1 MGFLFFQNQKMF
13 CVYFLLGIVG
23 DVNAQ
28 QSNTIHFIDP
38 YTLNVLGNTY
48 QFNNMALDWSVGET
62 PLIQMLDLQKQ
73 YQLSTGFL
81 QGSYYPQLLYQQL
94 DSFSIQ
100 IKVGPNPFTNKII
113 IQSKVDELA
122 ITFIQLIDFQGNKLY
137 SSSETFSGI
146 HFYKEIIVKKLIV
159 PICFLEIQYIISDH
173 IYKSKYLKL
182 IQH

>member
-1 MGFLFFQNQKMF
+1 MGFLFSQNQKKV

-28 QSNTIHFIDP
+28 HNNTIHFIDP
-38 YTLNVLGNTY
+38 YTLNVTGNAF
-48 QFNNMALDWSVGET
+48 QFNNMSLEWSVGET
-62 PLIQMLDLQKQ
+62 PLIKMLDLQKQ
-73 YQLSTGFL
+73 YQLSTGFI

-94 DSFSIQ
+94 DSFAIQ

-113 IQSKVDELA
+113 IQSKVDELT
-122 ITFIQLIDFQGNKLY
+122 ITSIQLIDFQGHSLY
-137 SSSETFSGI
+137 SSSEPFSGI
-146 HFYKEIIVKKLIV
+146 HFYKEITVKKLIV
-159 PICFLEIQYIISDH
+159 PICFLEIQYTISDH

>member
-1 MGFLFFQNQKMF
+1 MGFLFFQNHKKV
-13 CVYFLLGIVG
+13 CVYFLLGIVS

-48 QFNNMALDWSVGET
+48 QLNNMALDWSVGET
-62 PLIQMLDLQKQ
+62 PLIKMLDLQKQ

-81 QGSYYPQLLYQQL
+81 QGNYYPQLLFQQL
-94 DSFSIQ
+94 DSFAMQ

-113 IQSKVDELA
+113 IQSKVDELT
-122 ITFIQLIDFQGNKLY
+122 ITSIQLIDFQGHSLY
-137 SSSETFSGI
+137 SSSASFSGI
-146 HFYKEIIVKKLIV
+146 HFYKEITVKKLIV
-159 PICFLEIQYIISDH
+159 PICFLEIQYTISDH